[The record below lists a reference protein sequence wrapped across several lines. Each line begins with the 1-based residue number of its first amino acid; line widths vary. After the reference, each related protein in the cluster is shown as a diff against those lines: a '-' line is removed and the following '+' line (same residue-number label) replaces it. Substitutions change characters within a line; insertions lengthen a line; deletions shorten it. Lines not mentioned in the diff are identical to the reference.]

1 VSGGLTAQSVDTV
14 ETEILKENLG
24 TEQLNE
30 TFSLQSFYGISDEL
44 LQDLAEENAR
54 VSADVTYEEA
64 DEDSTEFLTVTE
76 DGDWVIF
83 T

>member
-1 VSGGLTAQSVDTV
+1 MSGGLTAQSVDTV